1 MTDVAPRARRRVAAT
16 VRRLLSVGVFRYLLA
31 AIAGAVVDFSLFA
44 LLIYQF
50 GVGYLWAGVAGFF
63 CATLANYLVS
73 IRLVFSSGARFSR
86 LHELLLVY
94 AVSATGLV
102 WHQMILYA
110 CVEYQGMHVMLA
122 KVVAVGSVF
131 FWNYLLRRHFVFA
144 QPGGASTG
152 GSGTQG
158 Q

>member
-1 MTDVAPRARRRVAAT
+1 MTDTVSWARQPAVTT
-16 VRRLLSVGVFRYLLA
+16 VRRLLSLGVFRYLLA

-50 GVGYLWAGVAGFF
+50 EVGYLWAGVAGFL
-63 CATLANYLVS
+63 CATFANYLVS
-73 IRLVFSSGARFSR
+73 IRLVFNSGARFSR
-86 LHELLLVY
+86 LHELVLVY

-131 FWNYLLRRHFVFA
+131 SWNYLLRRHFVFA
-144 QPGGASTG
+144 RPGGMPY
-152 GSGTQG
+152 GSSEAQG

>member
-1 MTDVAPRARRRVAAT
+1 MTDVVSQPRRRLAAT
-16 VRRLLSVGVFRYLLA
+16 VRSLLSVSVFRYLLA

-63 CATLANYLVS
+63 CATFANYLVS
-73 IRLVFSSGARFSR
+73 IRLVFSSGTRFSR
-86 LHELLLVY
+86 LHELVLVY

-131 FWNYLLRRHFVFA
+131 SWNYLLRRHFVFA
-144 QPGGASTG
+144 HPGRRPH
-152 GSGTQG
+152 GTSEAQG